1 MWVEVQRANGVL
13 TVPFVLRVVA
23 GAGQVIQVP
32 QAPSGAT
39 LIKVSS
45 AGYEPQRIAARA
57 GWPLK
62 LAFFRVDAQNC
73 GRVVRFPDLGI
84 ERELPPGQIVVIEAT
99 PQKSGVLAFSC
110 GMNMMKGELLVQ

>member
-1 MWVEVQRANGVL
+1 
-13 TVPFVLRVVA
+13 
-23 GAGQVIQVP
+23 
-32 QAPSGAT
+32 
-39 LIKVSS
+39 
-45 AGYEPQRIAARA
+45 
-57 GWPLK
+57 LK